1 MTGKTC
7 TENLVG
13 GCICWFQRTFTVL
26 LWAWMYSA
34 ATIGIDAWAVDF
46 VLLNTDGKRI
56 GDAVAYRD
64 ERHRGCAGSVREAL
78 GKEYC
83 LTFSEHRAA
92 FRK

>member
-46 VLLNTDGKRI
+46 LLLNTDGKRI
-56 GDAVAYRD
+56 SDAVAYRD
-64 ERHRGCAGSVREAL
+64 ERTEGVWEAL
-78 GKEYC
+78 EKEYR

>member
-7 TENLVG
+7 AENLVG

-46 VLLNTDGKRI
+46 LLLNTDGKRI
-56 GDAVAYRD
+56 SDAVAYRD
-64 ERHRGCAGSVREAL
+64 ERTEGVWEAL
-78 GKEYC
+78 GKEYR

>member
-26 LWAWMYSA
+26 LWAGMYSA

-46 VLLNTDGKRI
+46 LRLNTDGKRI
-56 GDAVAYRD
+56 SDAVAYRD
-64 ERHRGCAGSVREAL
+64 ECTEGVWEAL
-78 GKEYC
+78 GKEYR
-83 LTFSEHRAA
+83 LTFAEHRTA

>member
-26 LWAWMYSA
+26 LWAGMYSA

-46 VLLNTDGKRI
+46 LLLNTDGKRI
-56 GDAVAYRD
+56 SDAVAYRD
-64 ERHRGCAGSVREAL
+64 ERTEGVWEAL
-78 GKEYC
+78 GKEYRP
-83 LTFSEHRAA
+83 TFAEHRAA

>member
-1 MTGKTC
+1 MTGETC

-46 VLLNTDGKRI
+46 LLLNTDGKRI
-56 GDAVAYRD
+56 SDAVAYRD
-64 ERHRGCAGSVREAL
+64 ERTGGVWEAL
-78 GKEYC
+78 GKEYR
-83 LTFSEHRAA
+83 LTFAEHRAA

>member
-26 LWAWMYSA
+26 LWAWIYSA
-34 ATIGIDAWAVDF
+34 ATIGIEAWAVDF
-46 VLLNTDGKRI
+46 LLLNTDSKRI

-64 ERHRGCAGSVREAL
+64 ERTEGVREAF
-78 GKEYC
+78 GKEYR
-83 LTFSEHRAA
+83 LTFAGHRAA

>member
-7 TENLVG
+7 TENLVD

-34 ATIGIDAWAVDF
+34 ATIGIDAWAVNF
-46 VLLNTDGKRI
+46 LLLNTDSKRI

-64 ERHRGCAGSVREAL
+64 ERTEGVWEAF
-78 GKEYC
+78 GKEYR
-83 LTFSEHRAA
+83 LTFAGHRAA

>member
-46 VLLNTDGKRI
+46 LLLNTDGKRI
-56 GDAVAYRD
+56 SDAVAYRD
-64 ERHRGCAGSVREAL
+64 ERTEGAWEAL
-78 GKEYC
+78 GKEHR
-83 LTFSEHRAA
+83 LTFAEHRAA

>member
-1 MTGKTC
+1 MTGKIC

-26 LWAWMYSA
+26 PWAWMYSA

-46 VLLNTDGKRI
+46 LLLNTDGKRI
-56 GDAVAYRD
+56 SDAVAYRD
-64 ERHRGCAGSVREAL
+64 ERTEGVWEAL
-78 GKEYC
+78 GKKYC
-83 LTFSEHRAA
+83 LTFAEHRAA

>member
-26 LWAWMYSA
+26 LWAGMYSA

-46 VLLNTDGKRI
+46 LLLNTDGKRI
-56 GDAVAYRD
+56 SDAVAYRD
-64 ERHRGCAGSVREAL
+64 ERTEGVWEAL
-78 GKEYC
+78 GKEYR
-83 LTFSEHRAA
+83 LTFVEHRAA

>member
-46 VLLNTDGKRI
+46 LLLNTDGKRI
-56 GDAVAYRD
+56 NDAVAYRD
-64 ERHRGCAGSVREAL
+64 ERTEGVWEAL
-78 GKEYC
+78 GKEC
-83 LTFSEHRAA
+83 RLTFAEHRAA

>member
-1 MTGKTC
+1 MTGKTY
-7 TENLVG
+7 TENLAG

-46 VLLNTDGKRI
+46 LLLNTDGKCI
-56 GDAVAYRD
+56 SDAVAYRD
-64 ERHRGCAGSVREAL
+64 ECTEGVWEAL
-78 GKEYC
+78 GKEYR
-83 LTFSEHRAA
+83 LTFAEHRAA

>member
-46 VLLNTDGKRI
+46 LLLNTDGKRI
-56 GDAVAYRD
+56 SDAVAYRD
-64 ERHRGCAGSVREAL
+64 ERTESVREAL
-78 GKEYC
+78 GKEYR
-83 LTFSEHRAA
+83 LTFAEHRAA

>member
-26 LWAWMYSA
+26 LWAWTYSA
-34 ATIGIDAWAVDF
+34 VTIGIDAWAVDLL
-46 VLLNTDGKRI
+46 LLNTDGKRI
-56 GDAVAYRD
+56 SDAVAYRD
-64 ERHRGCAGSVREAL
+64 ESTGGVREAL
-78 GKEYC
+78 GKEYR
-83 LTFSEHRAA
+83 LTFAEHRAA

>member
-13 GCICWFQRTFTVL
+13 GCICWFLRNFTVL

-46 VLLNTDGKRI
+46 LPLNTGGKRI
-56 GDAVAYRD
+56 SDAVAYRD
-64 ERHRGCAGSVREAL
+64 ERTEGVWEAL
-78 GKEYC
+78 GKEYR
-83 LTFSEHRAA
+83 LTFAEHRAA

>member
-46 VLLNTDGKRI
+46 LLLNTDGKRI
-56 GDAVAYRD
+56 SDAVAYRD
-64 ERHRGCAGSVREAL
+64 ERTEGVWEAL
-78 GKEYC
+78 GKEYR
-83 LTFSEHRAA
+83 LTCAEHRAA